1 MSLVSPKFFQ
11 SNGYLDAVRRLGGIQ
26 IDVGLLLGH
35 DGFDVTFQTT
45 MKTTISRREQC
56 RESARSKYFKVQEC
70 L

>member
-35 DGFDVTFQTT
+35 DGFGVTF
-45 MKTTISRREQC
+45 
-56 RESARSKYFKVQEC
+56 
-70 L
+70 